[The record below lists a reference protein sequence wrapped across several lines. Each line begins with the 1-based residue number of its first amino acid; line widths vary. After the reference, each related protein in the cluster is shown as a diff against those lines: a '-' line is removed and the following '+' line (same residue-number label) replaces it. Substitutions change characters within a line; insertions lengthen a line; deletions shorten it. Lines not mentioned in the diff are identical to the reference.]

1 MALHLSRQTILLC
14 AFLCYMVCRFIH
26 ANDQERSSIF
36 KMIPHIEV
44 GPWVLKQTV
53 GTTPVIMGR
62 KLETTYHLT
71 HKYME
76 VDIDVTTCKTAG
88 YIVQVGGLQSLLVTD
103 YNILWLWLMVWFL

>member
-1 MALHLSRQTILLC
+1 
-14 AFLCYMVCRFIH
+14 
-26 ANDQERSSIF
+26 
-36 KMIPHIEV
+36 MIPHIEV

-62 KLETTYHLT
+62 KLQTSYHLT

-88 YIVQVGGLQSLLVTD
+88 YIVQVRRGSQT
-103 YNILWLWLMVWFL
+103 

>member
-1 MALHLSRQTILLC
+1 MT
-14 AFLCYMVCRFIH
+14 YRFIH
-26 ANDQERSSIF
+26 ASDQERSSMF

-44 GPWVLKQTV
+44 GPWLLKQTT

-62 KLETTYHLT
+62 KLLTTYHLT

-88 YIVQVGGLQSLLVTD
+88 YIVQVGLVKRTASLPAIPALELSCPLCRV
-103 YNILWLWLMVWFL
+103 YWLLSRVQ